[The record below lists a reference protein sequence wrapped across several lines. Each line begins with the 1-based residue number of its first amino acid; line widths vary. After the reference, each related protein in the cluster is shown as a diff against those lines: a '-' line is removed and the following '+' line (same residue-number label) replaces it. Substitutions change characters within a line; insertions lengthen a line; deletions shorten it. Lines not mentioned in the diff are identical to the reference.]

1 MKIKVN
7 KTVVALS
14 FCTLILLIAGS
25 ISYAYFTASVI
36 GNDTAEDVDVSAG
49 VMSLKLDGTTI
60 VSPTEAMFPGAA
72 HMIKFS
78 VTNTGTVA
86 APYGI
91 DLINVTNNFADKN
104 DLVYSIS
111 STNSGGT
118 KTTTVMPNHDTTLI
132 PAITIEPGITQEY
145 TMTIHFKETGDDQ
158 NDNQGKTFGGLIQIN
173 NLENSN
179 YLASKVV
186 TANPIITSIYEE
198 DRTLIQSGV
207 VAVADDQGISYVNRD
222 RVYNEDNLRS
232 NYTNE
237 LSGTYVSFAN
247 RLWRIVRVNGDGS
260 IRIITEDSVG
270 NSAFNTTY
278 NNHKYVGYTYDNSH
292 NCTKTNPCN
301 GSEGTASTIKTY
313 LDNWYNT
320 NLKSYE
326 DKIVTSDYCNDTSYT
341 ISGSY
346 RYYGAIDRIM
356 EEQMI
361 STLSCVDTSSNYGG
375 NYQLKIGLLSADEML
390 VAGLEWSDNEVEQNN
405 YLAKSSSWITLS
417 PFASYTGEI
426 SGVVRVSNIPNFDYH
441 GGLSGLVRPVINLK
455 PDTKVTSG
463 NGTASN
469 PFVVSD

>member
-1 MKIKVN
+1 MKVKVN
-7 KTVVALS
+7 KNVIVISL
-14 FCTLILLIAGS
+14 CILVLLTATA
-25 ISYAYFTASVI
+25 ISYAYFTSSVI
-36 GNDTAEDVDVSAG
+36 GNDTAKNTNVTTG
-49 VMSLKLDGTTI
+49 TMSLKLDGTTI
-60 VSPTEAMFPGAA
+60 VSPKEAMFPGAT
-72 HMIKFS
+72 HTIKFS

-91 DLINVTNNFADKN
+91 DLINVTNNFVDKN
-104 DLVYSIS
+104 DLVYSIT

-118 KTTTVMPNHDTTLI
+118 KTSTIMPSDDTTLI
-132 PAITIEPGITQEY
+132 PAITIEPGVTQEY
-145 TMTIHFKETGDDQ
+145 TMSIHFKETGDDQ
-158 NDNQGKTFGGLIQIN
+158 NDNQDKKFSGKIQIN

-198 DRTLIQSGV
+198 DNTLIQSGV
-207 VAVADDQGISYVNRD
+207 VAVEDDQGISYVNRD

-270 NSAFNTTY
+270 NSAFNTTS

-292 NCTKTNPCN
+292 NCTNTNPCN

-326 DKIVTSDYCNDTSYT
+326 AKIATSDYCNDTSYRL
-341 ISGSY
+341 SGST
-346 RYYGAIDRIM
+346 RYYGAHDRLEINYAPSL
-356 EEQMI
+356 E
-361 STLSCVDTSSNYGG
+361 CADTSVNYGG
-375 NYQLKIGLLSADEML
+375 KYKLKVGLLSADEIAL
-390 VAGLEWSDNEVEQNN
+390 AGIGADTQNQTINN
-405 YLAKSSSWITLS
+405 YLSKNYLWWPFSPYASNSNYAGIFNVLSTL
-417 PFASYTGEI
+417 G
-426 SGVVRVSNIPNFDYH
+426 SNGANR
-441 GGLSGLVRPVINLK
+441 SNSVRPVINLK
-455 PDTKVTSG
+455 ADTKITSG

-469 PFVVSD
+469 PYVV